1 MNGRVLLGL
10 VVGLGCQ
17 PAPVVQA
24 PWQAKPAVRAPSE
37 DGADPDAAPVR
48 SERAREMHR
57 RLESV
62 AAMRDA
68 VVAGE
73 AARAVALG
81 GELQRHL
88 EEVDPVD
95 PERDHV
101 EALINAAEL
110 DPASPLPDVAV
121 AVAHLAATCGACHST
136 LAVKPTFPD
145 EPVPRVDDTLASS
158 MAAHR
163 WATARMWEGL
173 VGPDDDRWRQGTATF
188 AALPRCGALHGER
201 SEEIKALCGAT
212 AKLVQRGHVAESV
225 PSRIAIYGHLLG
237 TCAEC
242 HAVARS
248 N

>member
-1 MNGRVLLGL
+1 MNGRALLGL
-10 VVGLGCQ
+10 VVSLGCQ

-24 PWQAKPAVRAPSE
+24 PWQAKPPARAPSVPE
-37 DGADPDAAPVR
+37 AEPAQAAAQ

-57 RLESV
+57 RLDAV
-62 AAMRDA
+62 AGMRDA
-68 VVAGE
+68 VVQGE
-73 AARAVALG
+73 PGRAVALG
-81 GELQRHL
+81 SALRQQLLSSE
-88 EEVDPVD
+88 PTD

-101 EALINAAEL
+101 RALVDAAEL

-136 LAVKPTFPD
+136 LAVTPTFPD
-145 EPVPRVDDTLASS
+145 EPVPRVDNSLASS

-173 VGPDDDRWRQGTATF
+173 IGPDDDRWRQGTATF

-201 SEEIKALCGAT
+201 SQDVQALCTAA
-212 AKLVQRGHVAESV
+212 AKLVQRGHLAESA
-225 PSRIAIYGHLLG
+225 PSRITIYGHLLG

-242 HAVARS
+242 HALAATP
-248 N
+248 